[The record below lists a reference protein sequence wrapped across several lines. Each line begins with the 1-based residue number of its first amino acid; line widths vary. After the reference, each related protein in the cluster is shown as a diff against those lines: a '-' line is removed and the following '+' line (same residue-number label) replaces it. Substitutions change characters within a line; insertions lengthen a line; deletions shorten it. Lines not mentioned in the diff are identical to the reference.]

1 MVYFDNFGIMKKIG
15 NKTAWLSTFLLTL
28 ASLFTACS
36 SDDVA
41 EQGGGRPAQGMA
53 KVTLRIATDNADGG
67 KASTRAWE
75 DINVKTYPDRTEMMY
90 SWIVLITDGNAI
102 KYKIS
107 GSPSDAKAEI
117 DDVCTDK
124 EMASGTYTVYS
135 FANIS
140 EESLQT
146 ILGLDDSPLEANTAL
161 TDEAVT
167 AATATINGNGF
178 VPSATNGIPMS
189 NKQTLIVPASGSVSK
204 DLIVVRMLAKITLS
218 VKNETGAAVTIKK
231 ITLSD
236 VTKNADDNLKLLP
249 KLTSGADNMEAV
261 HKDIQ
266 PTLNGTPATVS
277 FSPTLTS
284 GGEAIPNDET
294 KDITFYVN
302 ESATPTNSDHL
313 FNLTLELNNAEYRY
327 SIINQNGK
335 TSDDDGAWDY
345 IARNDY
351 RVLPIVLDD
360 YKFQIIPYD
369 FPAIGVYPAS
379 VKAINESENLYEMTF
394 HDYGHFHLLP
404 TVTKGSGTGVTIVP
418 YASTVGTSTCW
429 TLNTDWAGTWST
441 YDVKDGTLQTTG
453 NYSLFYREGTATA
466 DADDAGGIPVWY
478 VNDGVAGPKWR
489 PDVTKDYQPF
499 IFGYIA
505 DPGKA
510 LAADKKIYHE
520 MKIKLYV
527 DGVYR
532 RDMIYRFYMTLSKDQ
547 MSYSRGDVTPGGS
560 RGLGVERPRMPHNHI
575 WK

>member
-1 MVYFDNFGIMKKIG
+1 MKRFKSIYLLAIAA
-15 NKTAWLSTFLLTL
+15 TLS
-28 ASLFTACS
+28 FTACS
-36 SDDVA
+36 SDSEDV
-41 EQGGGRPAQGMA
+41 QGGEQSTVQEGKA
-53 KVTLRIATDNADGG
+53 KVTLRIATDNG
-67 KASTRAWE
+67 KATTRAWT
-75 DINVKTYPDRTEMMY
+75 DQNAKTDRSEMMY

-102 KYKIS
+102 KYKFS
-107 GSPSDAKAEI
+107 GHPSDAKAEI
-117 DDVCTDK
+117 DDVCTDV

-146 ILGLDDSPLEANTAL
+146 ILGVSSLNAGTAL
-161 TDEAVT
+161 TDATVT

-178 VPSATNGIPMS
+178 VPSSTNGIPMS
-189 NKQTLIVPASGSVSK
+189 NKQTLTVPASGSVSK

-218 VKNETGAAVTIKK
+218 VKNATGADVTIKK

-236 VTKNADDNLKLLP
+236 VTANAANNLKLLP

-266 PTLNGTPATVS
+266 PNLNGTPSTVS

-284 GGEAIPNDET
+284 GGEAIDNNET

-302 ESATPTNSDHL
+302 ESAKPTNSDQL

-327 SIINQNGK
+327 SIINQKGK

-351 RVLPIVLDD
+351 RVLPIELDD

-404 TVTKGSGTGVTIVP
+404 KVTKG
-418 YASTVGTSTCW
+418 ASTQVKYNAGSGDYW
-429 TLNTDWAGTWST
+429 TLNTDFAGSWFTAATKGGAWL
-441 YDVKDGTLQTTG
+441 DADGITSNG
-453 NYSLFYREGTATA
+453 FYRNQTATA
-466 DADDAGGIPVWY
+466 DADEAGGAPVWY
-478 VNDGVAGPKWR
+478 LNDGAVGPQWDPAGS
-489 PDVTKDYQPF
+489 TTSYQPF
-499 IFGYIA
+499 IFGYIK
-505 DPGKA
+505 DPNGPLSSDLK
-510 LAADKKIYHE
+510 LYHE

-527 DGVYR
+527 GGAYR

-547 MSYSRGDVTPGGS
+547 MSYPSGGVTPGGSS
-560 RGLGVERPRMPHNHI
+560 RGLGVERPRLPHNHI

>member
-1 MVYFDNFGIMKKIG
+1 MMKRFKSIYLLAIAA
-15 NKTAWLSTFLLTL
+15 TLS
-28 ASLFTACS
+28 FTACS
-36 SDDVA
+36 SDSEDV
-41 EQGGGRPAQGMA
+41 QGGGQSTVQEGKAR
-53 KVTLRIATDNADGG
+53 VTLRIATDNG
-67 KASTRAWE
+67 KATTRAWT
-75 DINVKTYPDRTEMMY
+75 DQNAKTDRSEMMY
-90 SWIVLITDGNAI
+90 SWIVLITDGSTI
-102 KYKIS
+102 KYKFA
-107 GSPSDAKAEI
+107 GTPADDKAEI
-117 DDVCTDK
+117 DDVCTDV

-140 EESLQT
+140 ETSLKT
-146 ILGLDDSPLEANTAL
+146 ILGVSSLNAGTAL
-161 TDEAVT
+161 TDATVT

-178 VPSATNGIPMS
+178 VPSSTNGIPMS
-189 NKQTLIVPASGSVSK
+189 NKQTLTVTSGSVSK

-236 VTKNADDNLKLLP
+236 VTDNAANNLKLLP
-249 KLTSGADNMEAV
+249 KLTNGADVMDAV

-266 PTLNGTPATVS
+266 PNLNGTPATVS
-277 FSPTLTS
+277 FSPTLAS
-284 GGEAIPNDET
+284 GGEAIANNGT

-335 TSDDDGAWDY
+335 TSGDNGAWDY

-404 TVTKGSGTGVTIVP
+404 KVTKG
-418 YASTVGTSTCW
+418 ASTQVKYNAGSGDYW
-429 TLNTDWAGTWST
+429 TLNTDFAGSWFTAATKGGAWLNAAGITSN
-441 YDVKDGTLQTTG
+441 G
-453 NYSLFYREGTATA
+453 FYRNQTATA
-466 DADDAGGIPVWY
+466 DADEAGGAPVWY
-478 VNDGVAGPKWR
+478 LNDGVAGPQWD
-489 PDVTKDYQPF
+489 PAGSTTSYQPF
-499 IFGYIA
+499 IFGYIK
-505 DPGKA
+505 DPNGP
-510 LAADKKIYHE
+510 LSSDLKIYHE

-527 DGVYR
+527 GGAYR

-547 MSYSRGDVTPGGS
+547 MSYPSGGVTPGGSS
-560 RGLGVERPRMPHNHI
+560 RGLGVERPRLPHNHI

>member
-1 MVYFDNFGIMKKIG
+1 MMKRFKSIYLLAIAA
-15 NKTAWLSTFLLTL
+15 TLS
-28 ASLFTACS
+28 FTACS
-36 SDDVA
+36 SDSEDV
-41 EQGGGRPAQGMA
+41 QGGEQSTVQEGKA
-53 KVTLRIATDNADGG
+53 KVTLRIATDNG
-67 KASTRAWE
+67 KATTRAWQ
-75 DINVKTYPDRTEMMY
+75 DANAKTDPDRTEMMY

-140 EESLQT
+140 ETSLKTILDVESLDAG
-146 ILGLDDSPLEANTAL
+146 IAL
-161 TDEAVT
+161 TD
-167 AATATINGNGF
+167 ATVDAKAATINGNGF
-178 VPSATNGIPMS
+178 DPSASNNGFGSMGIPMS
-189 NKQTLIVPASGSVSK
+189 NKQTLTVPTFGSVSK

-218 VKNETGAAVTIKK
+218 VKNETGAEQYIKYATISNVTAN
-231 ITLSD
+231 
-236 VTKNADDNLKLLP
+236 VANNLKLLP
-249 KLTSGADNMEAV
+249 TLTYKDDMEA
-261 HKDIQ
+261 HHADIR
-266 PTLNGTPATVS
+266 PNLNGTPKTVE
-277 FSPTLTS
+277 L
-284 GGEAIPNDET
+284 AIPNLATAEALANDAT
-294 KDITFYVN
+294 RKVTFYIN
-302 ESATPTNSDHL
+302 ECKTGTD
-313 FNLTLELNNAEYRY
+313 FNLTIGLGDATNTNEYRY
-327 SIINQNGK
+327 ALIDSKGA
-335 TSDDDGAWDY
+335 TTADDDKWDY

-351 RVLPIVLDD
+351 RIIPIVLDD
-360 YKFQIIPYD
+360 YRFEIIPYD
-369 FPAIGVYPAS
+369 FPPIGVYPVS
-379 VKAINESENLYEMTF
+379 VSEIDNVNHIYNFTF

-429 TLNTDWAGTWST
+429 ALNTDWAGTWST
-441 YDVKDGTLQTTG
+441 YDVKDGTSQSTG
-453 NYSLFYREGTATA
+453 NYALFYREETASA

-478 VNDGVAGPKWR
+478 VNDGVAGPQWR

-505 DPGKA
+505 DPGVA
-510 LAADKKIYHE
+510 FDTDKKIYHE

-527 DGVYR
+527 NGTYR

-560 RGLGVERPRMPHNHI
+560 RGLGVERPRLPHNHI

>member
-1 MVYFDNFGIMKKIG
+1 
-15 NKTAWLSTFLLTL
+15 
-28 ASLFTACS
+28 
-36 SDDVA
+36 
-41 EQGGGRPAQGMA
+41 
-53 KVTLRIATDNADGG
+53 VTLRIATDNADGG
-67 KASTRAWE
+67 KASTRAWQ
-75 DINVKTYPDRTEMMY
+75 DDNAKTYRTEMMY
-90 SWIVLITDGNAI
+90 SWHVVLVDASNKVVFKKSRAAVNEGN
-102 KYKIS
+102 
-107 GSPSDAKAEI
+107 AEI
-117 DDVCTDK
+117 DVVGNNL
-124 EMASGTYTVYS
+124 ELAAGTYTAYS
-135 FANIS
+135 FANVDDRSLPDANIS
-140 EESLQT
+140 VGGTL
-146 ILGLDDSPLEANTAL
+146 SPTTM
-161 TDEAVT
+161 TD
-167 AATATINGNGF
+167 ATFTVNGNGF
-178 VPSATNGIPMS
+178 IPSADNGIPMS
-189 NKQTLIVPASGSVSK
+189 NKQTLTIAPGDTEK

-249 KLTSGADNMEAV
+249 KLTSGADDMNFV

-266 PTLNGTPATVS
+266 PNLNGTPATVS

-284 GGEAIPNDET
+284 GGEAIDINGT

-335 TSDDDGAWDY
+335 TSDDNGAWDY

-404 TVTKGSGTGVTIVP
+404 KVTKG
-418 YASTVGTSTCW
+418 ASTQVKYNVGSGDYW
-429 TLNTDWAGTWST
+429 TLNTDFAGSWFTAATKGGSWLDAAGITSN
-441 YDVKDGTLQTTG
+441 G
-453 NYSLFYREGTATA
+453 FYRNQTATA
-466 DADDAGGIPVWY
+466 DADEAGGAPVWY
-478 VNDGVAGPKWR
+478 LNDGDAGPQLD
-489 PDVTKDYQPF
+489 PAGSTTSYQPF
-499 IFGYIA
+499 IFGYIK
-505 DPGKA
+505 DPNGP
-510 LAADKKIYHE
+510 LSSDLKIYHE

-527 DGVYR
+527 GGTYR

-547 MSYSRGDVTPGGS
+547 MSYPSGGVTPGGSS
-560 RGLGVERPRMPHNHI
+560 RGLGVERPRLPHNHI

>member
-1 MVYFDNFGIMKKIG
+1 MMKRFKSIYLLAIAA
-15 NKTAWLSTFLLTL
+15 TLS
-28 ASLFTACS
+28 FTACS
-36 SDDVA
+36 SDSEDV
-41 EQGGGRPAQGMA
+41 QGGEQSTVQEGKA

-67 KASTRAWE
+67 KASTRAWQ
-75 DINVKTYPDRTEMMY
+75 DADNAKTDRTEMMY

-140 EESLQT
+140 EESLKT
-146 ILGLDDSPLEANTAL
+146 ILDVRSLEANTVLKDA
-161 TDEAVT
+161 TVT

-178 VPSATNGIPMS
+178 VPSSTNGIPMS
-189 NKQTLIVPASGSVSK
+189 NKQTLTVPASGSVSK
-204 DLIVVRMLAKITLS
+204 DLIVVRMMAKITLS

-249 KLTSGADNMEAV
+249 KLTSGADDMNFV

-266 PTLNGTPATVS
+266 PNLNGTPATVS

-302 ESATPTNSDHL
+302 ESAKPTNSDQL

-327 SIINQNGK
+327 SIINQKGK
-335 TSDDDGAWDY
+335 TSVDNGAWDY

-404 TVTKGSGTGVTIVP
+404 KVTKG
-418 YASTVGTSTCW
+418 ASTQVKYNAGSGDYW
-429 TLNTDWAGTWST
+429 TLNTDFAGSWFTAATKGGSWLDAAGITSN
-441 YDVKDGTLQTTG
+441 G
-453 NYSLFYREGTATA
+453 FYRNQTATA
-466 DADDAGGIPVWY
+466 DADEAGGAPVWY
-478 VNDGVAGPKWR
+478 LNDGGAGPQWD
-489 PDVTKDYQPF
+489 PAGSTTSYQPF
-499 IFGYIA
+499 IFGYIK
-505 DPGKA
+505 DPNGP
-510 LAADKKIYHE
+510 LSSDLKIYHE

-527 DGVYR
+527 NGAYR

-560 RGLGVERPRMPHNHI
+560 RGLGEERPRLPHNHI

>member
-1 MVYFDNFGIMKKIG
+1 MMKRFKSIYLLAIAA
-15 NKTAWLSTFLLTL
+15 TLS
-28 ASLFTACS
+28 FTACS
-36 SDDVA
+36 SDSEDV
-41 EQGGGRPAQGMA
+41 QGGEQPTVQEGKA
-53 KVTLRIATDNADGG
+53 KVTLRIATDNG
-67 KASTRAWE
+67 KATTRAWT
-75 DINVKTYPDRTEMMY
+75 DQNAKTERSEMMY

-102 KYKIS
+102 KYKFS
-107 GSPSDAKAEI
+107 GNPSDAKAEI
-117 DDVCTDK
+117 DDVCTDV

-140 EESLQT
+140 ETSLKT
-146 ILGLDDSPLEANTAL
+146 ILGVSSLNAGTAL
-161 TDEAVT
+161 TDATVT

-178 VPSATNGIPMS
+178 VPSESNGIPMS
-189 NKQTLIVPASGSVSK
+189 NKQTLNVTSGSVSK

-218 VKNETGAAVTIKK
+218 VKNETGADVTIKK

-236 VTKNADDNLKLLP
+236 VTDNAANNLKLLP
-249 KLTSGADNMEAV
+249 KLTSGADDMDAV
-261 HKDIQ
+261 HMDIQ
-266 PTLNGTPATVS
+266 PNLNGTPATVS
-277 FSPTLTS
+277 FSPTLATD
-284 GGEAIPNDET
+284 GEVIANNNNEP

-335 TSDDDGAWDY
+335 TSGDNGAWDY

-404 TVTKGSGTGVTIVP
+404 KVTKG
-418 YASTVGTSTCW
+418 ASTQVKYNAGSGDYW
-429 TLNTDWAGTWST
+429 TLNTDFAGSWFTAATKGGAWLDAAGITSN
-441 YDVKDGTLQTTG
+441 G
-453 NYSLFYREGTATA
+453 FYRNQTATA
-466 DADDAGGIPVWY
+466 DADEAGGAPVWY
-478 VNDGVAGPKWR
+478 LNDGGAGPQWD
-489 PDVTKDYQPF
+489 PAGSTTSYQPF
-499 IFGYIA
+499 IFGYIK
-505 DPGKA
+505 DPNGP
-510 LAADKKIYHE
+510 LSSDLKIYHE

-527 DGVYR
+527 NGAYR

-547 MSYSRGDVTPGGS
+547 MSYPSGGVTPGGSS
-560 RGLGVERPRMPHNHI
+560 RGLGVERPRLPHNHI

>member
-1 MVYFDNFGIMKKIG
+1 MMKRFKSIYLLAIAA
-15 NKTAWLSTFLLTL
+15 TLS
-28 ASLFTACS
+28 FTACS
-36 SDDVA
+36 SDSEDV
-41 EQGGGRPAQGMA
+41 QGGGQSTVQEGKAR
-53 KVTLRIATDNADGG
+53 VTLRIATDNG
-67 KASTRAWE
+67 KATTRAWT
-75 DINVKTYPDRTEMMY
+75 DQNAKTDRSEMMY
-90 SWIVLITDGNAI
+90 SWIVLITDGSTI
-102 KYKIS
+102 KYKFA
-107 GSPSDAKAEI
+107 GTPADDKAEI
-117 DDVCTDK
+117 DDVCTDV

-140 EESLQT
+140 ETSLKT
-146 ILGLDDSPLEANTAL
+146 ILGVSSLNAGTAL
-161 TDEAVT
+161 TDATVT

-178 VPSATNGIPMS
+178 VPSSTNGIPMS
-189 NKQTLIVPASGSVSK
+189 NKQTLTVTSGSVSK

-236 VTKNADDNLKLLP
+236 VTDNAANNLKLLP
-249 KLTSGADNMEAV
+249 KLTNGADVMDAV

-266 PTLNGTPATVS
+266 PNLNGTPATVS
-277 FSPTLTS
+277 FSPTLAS
-284 GGEAIPNDET
+284 GGEAIANNGT

-302 ESATPTNSDHL
+302 ESAKPTNSDKL

-327 SIINQNGK
+327 SIINQKGK
-335 TSDDDGAWDY
+335 TSVDNDAWDY

-404 TVTKGSGTGVTIVP
+404 KVTKG
-418 YASTVGTSTCW
+418 ASTQVKYNAGSGDYW
-429 TLNTDWAGTWST
+429 TLNTDFAGSWFTAAT
-441 YDVKDGTLQTTG
+441 KDDAWLNAAGITSNGFYRNQTT
-453 NYSLFYREGTATA
+453 TA
-466 DADDAGGIPVWY
+466 DADEAGGAPVWY
-478 VNDGVAGPKWR
+478 LNDGVAGPQWD
-489 PDVTKDYQPF
+489 PAGSTTSYQPF
-499 IFGYIA
+499 IFGYIK
-505 DPGKA
+505 DPNGP
-510 LAADKKIYHE
+510 LSSDLKIYHE

-527 DGVYR
+527 GGAYR

-547 MSYSRGDVTPGGS
+547 MSYPSGGVTPGGSS
-560 RGLGVERPRMPHNHI
+560 RGLGVERPRLPHSHI

>member
-1 MVYFDNFGIMKKIG
+1 MVNFDNFGVMKKIG

-67 KASTRAWE
+67 KASTRAWQ
-75 DINVKTYPDRTEMMY
+75 DDNAKADRTEMMY
-90 SWIVLITDGNAI
+90 SWHVVLVDASNKVVFKKSRAAVNEGN
-102 KYKIS
+102 
-107 GSPSDAKAEI
+107 AEI
-117 DDVCTDK
+117 DVVGNNL
-124 EMASGTYTVYS
+124 ELAAGTYTAYS
-135 FANIS
+135 FANVDDRSLPDANIS
-140 EESLQT
+140 VGGTL
-146 ILGLDDSPLEANTAL
+146 SPTTM
-161 TDEAVT
+161 TD
-167 AATATINGNGF
+167 ATFTVNGNGF
-178 VPSATNGIPMS
+178 IPSADNGIPMS
-189 NKQTLIVPASGSVSK
+189 NKQTLTIAPGDTEK

-249 KLTSGADNMEAV
+249 KLTSGADEMNFV

-266 PTLNGTPATVS
+266 PNLNGTPATVS

-284 GGEAIPNDET
+284 GGEAIDINGT

-335 TSDDDGAWDY
+335 TSDDNGAWDY

-404 TVTKGSGTGVTIVP
+404 KVTKGASTQVKYNAGTGD
-418 YASTVGTSTCW
+418 YW
-429 TLNTDWAGTWST
+429 TLDTNFDTSWKTAATKGGAWLDDTGI
-441 YDVKDGTLQTTG
+441 TG
-453 NYSLFYREGTATA
+453 NGFYRNETATA
-466 DADDAGGIPVWY
+466 DADEAGGVPVWY
-478 VNDGVAGPKWR
+478 ANTSSPQWDPAGGS
-489 PDVTKDYQPF
+489 DYQPF

-505 DPGKA
+505 DPGEA

-527 DGVYR
+527 DGTYR

-547 MSYSRGDVTPGGS
+547 MSYPSGGVTPGGSS
-560 RGLGVERPRMPHNHI
+560 RGLGVERPRLPHNHI

>member
-1 MVYFDNFGIMKKIG
+1 MVNFDNFGIMKKIG

-75 DINVKTYPDRTEMMY
+75 DINAKTYPDRTEMMY

-102 KYKIS
+102 KYKFS
-107 GSPSDAKAEI
+107 ETPAEDAKAEI
-117 DDVCTDK
+117 DDVCTDV

-140 EESLQT
+140 ETSLKIILDVESLDAG
-146 ILGLDDSPLEANTAL
+146 IAL
-161 TDEAVT
+161 TD
-167 AATATINGNGF
+167 ATVDAKAATINGNGF
-178 VPSATNGIPMS
+178 DPSASNNGFGSMGIPMS
-189 NKQTLIVPASGSVSK
+189 NKQTLIVPTSGSVSK

-236 VTKNADDNLKLLP
+236 VTDNAANNLKLLP
-249 KLTSGADNMEAV
+249 KLTSGADDMDAV

-266 PTLNGTPATVS
+266 PNLNGTPATVS
-277 FSPTLTS
+277 FSLTLTS
-284 GGEAIPNDET
+284 GGEAIDNNKT

-327 SIINQNGK
+327 SIINQKGK

-404 TVTKGSGTGVTIVP
+404 KVTKGTSTQVKYNVGTGD
-418 YASTVGTSTCW
+418 YW
-429 TLNTDWAGTWST
+429 TLDTDFAGSWNTAATKGGTWL
-441 YDVKDGTLQTTG
+441 DDTG
-453 NYSLFYREGTATA
+453 ITSNGFYRNETATA
-466 DADDAGGIPVWY
+466 DADEAGGVPVWY
-478 VNDGVAGPKWR
+478 ANTSSPQWDPAGGS
-489 PDVTKDYQPF
+489 DYQPF

-505 DPGKA
+505 DPGEA

-560 RGLGVERPRMPHNHI
+560 RGLGVERPRLPHNHI

>member
-1 MVYFDNFGIMKKIG
+1 MMKRFKSIYLLAIAA
-15 NKTAWLSTFLLTL
+15 TLS
-28 ASLFTACS
+28 FTACS
-36 SDDVA
+36 SDSEDV
-41 EQGGGRPAQGMA
+41 QGGEQPTVQEGKA
-53 KVTLRIATDNADGG
+53 KVTLRIATDNG
-67 KASTRAWE
+67 KATTRAWT
-75 DINVKTYPDRTEMMY
+75 DQNAKTDRSEMMY
-90 SWIVLITDGNAI
+90 SWIVLITDGSTI
-102 KYKIS
+102 KYKFA
-107 GSPSDAKAEI
+107 GTPADDKAEI
-117 DDVCTDK
+117 DDVCTDV

-140 EESLQT
+140 ETSLKT
-146 ILGLDDSPLEANTAL
+146 ILGVSSLNAGTAL
-161 TDEAVT
+161 TDATVT

-178 VPSATNGIPMS
+178 VPSSTNGIPMS
-189 NKQTLIVPASGSVSK
+189 NKQTLTVTSGSVSK

-236 VTKNADDNLKLLP
+236 VTDNATNNLKLLP
-249 KLTSGADNMEAV
+249 KLTNGADVMDAVHV

-266 PTLNGTPATVS
+266 PNLNGTPATVS
-277 FSPTLTS
+277 FSPTLAS
-284 GGEAIPNDET
+284 GGEAIANNGT

-302 ESATPTNSDHL
+302 ESAKPTNSDKL

-327 SIINQNGK
+327 SIINQKGK
-335 TSDDDGAWDY
+335 TSVDNDAWDY

-404 TVTKGSGTGVTIVP
+404 KVTKG
-418 YASTVGTSTCW
+418 ASTQVKYNAGSGDYW
-429 TLNTDWAGTWST
+429 TLNTDFAGSWFTAATKGGAWL
-441 YDVKDGTLQTTG
+441 DADGITSNG
-453 NYSLFYREGTATA
+453 FYRNQTATA
-466 DADDAGGIPVWY
+466 DADEAGGAPVWY
-478 VNDGVAGPKWR
+478 LNDGVAGPQWD
-489 PDVTKDYQPF
+489 PAGSTTSYQPF
-499 IFGYIA
+499 IFGYIK
-505 DPGKA
+505 DPNGP
-510 LAADKKIYHE
+510 LSSDLKIYHE

-527 DGVYR
+527 GGAYR

-547 MSYSRGDVTPGGS
+547 MSYPSGGVTPGGS
-560 RGLGVERPRMPHNHI
+560 SRGLGEERPRLPHNHI

>member
-1 MVYFDNFGIMKKIG
+1 MVNFDNFGIMKKIG

-67 KASTRAWE
+67 KASTRAWQ
-75 DINVKTYPDRTEMMY
+75 DDNAKADRTEMMY
-90 SWIVLITDGNAI
+90 SWHVVLVDASNKVVFKKSRAAVNEGN
-102 KYKIS
+102 
-107 GSPSDAKAEI
+107 AEI
-117 DDVCTDK
+117 DVVGNNL
-124 EMASGTYTVYS
+124 ELAAGTYTAYS
-135 FANIS
+135 FANVDDRSLPDANIS
-140 EESLQT
+140 VGGTL
-146 ILGLDDSPLEANTAL
+146 SPTTM
-161 TDEAVT
+161 TD
-167 AATATINGNGF
+167 ATFTVNGNGF
-178 VPSATNGIPMS
+178 IPSADNGIPMS
-189 NKQTLIVPASGSVSK
+189 NKQTLTIAPGDTEK

-249 KLTSGADNMEAV
+249 KLTSGADDMNFV

-266 PTLNGTPATVS
+266 PNLNGTPATVS

-284 GGEAIPNDET
+284 GGEAIDINGT

-335 TSDDDGAWDY
+335 TSDDNGAWDY

-404 TVTKGSGTGVTIVP
+404 KVTKG
-418 YASTVGTSTCW
+418 ASTQVKYNVGSGDYW
-429 TLNTDWAGTWST
+429 TLNTDFAGSWFTAATKGGSWLDAAGITSN
-441 YDVKDGTLQTTG
+441 G
-453 NYSLFYREGTATA
+453 FYRNQTATA
-466 DADDAGGIPVWY
+466 DADEAGGAPVWY
-478 VNDGVAGPKWR
+478 LNDGVAGPQWD
-489 PDVTKDYQPF
+489 PAGSTTSYQPF
-499 IFGYIA
+499 IFGYIK
-505 DPGKA
+505 DPNGP
-510 LAADKKIYHE
+510 LSSDLKIYHE

-527 DGVYR
+527 DGTYR

-547 MSYSRGDVTPGGS
+547 MSYPSGGVTPGGSS
-560 RGLGVERPRMPHNHI
+560 RGLGVERPRLPHNHI

>member
-1 MVYFDNFGIMKKIG
+1 MMKRFKSIYLLAIAA
-15 NKTAWLSTFLLTL
+15 TLS
-28 ASLFTACS
+28 FTACS
-36 SDDVA
+36 SDSEDV
-41 EQGGGRPAQGMA
+41 QGGEQPTVQEGKA
-53 KVTLRIATDNADGG
+53 KVTLRIATDNG
-67 KASTRAWE
+67 KATTRAWE
-75 DINVKTYPDRTEMMY
+75 DINAKTYPDRTEMMY

-102 KYKIS
+102 KYKFS
-107 GSPSDAKAEI
+107 GTPADAKAEI
-117 DDVCTDK
+117 DDVCTDV

-140 EESLQT
+140 ETSLKT
-146 ILGLDDSPLEANTAL
+146 ILGVSSLNAGTAL
-161 TDEAVT
+161 TDATVT

-178 VPSATNGIPMS
+178 VPSESNGIPMS
-189 NKQTLIVPASGSVSK
+189 NKQTLDVPVSGSVSK

-218 VKNETGAAVTIKK
+218 VKNQTGAAVTIKK

-236 VTKNADDNLKLLP
+236 VTDNAANNLKLLP
-249 KLTSGADNMEAV
+249 KLTRGADDMDAV

-266 PTLNGTPATVS
+266 PNLNGTPATVS
-277 FSPTLTS
+277 FSPTLAT
-284 GGEAIPNDET
+284 GGVAIANNNNEP

-335 TSDDDGAWDY
+335 TSGDNGAWDY

-404 TVTKGSGTGVTIVP
+404 KVTKG
-418 YASTVGTSTCW
+418 ASTQVKYNAGSGDYW
-429 TLNTDWAGTWST
+429 TLNTDFAGSWFTAAT
-441 YDVKDGTLQTTG
+441 KDDAWLNAAGITSNG
-453 NYSLFYREGTATA
+453 FYRNQTATA
-466 DADDAGGIPVWY
+466 DADEAGGAPVWY
-478 VNDGVAGPKWR
+478 LNDGVAGPQWD
-489 PDVTKDYQPF
+489 PAGSTTSYQPF
-499 IFGYIA
+499 IFGYIK
-505 DPGKA
+505 DPNGP
-510 LAADKKIYHE
+510 LSSDLKIYHE

-527 DGVYR
+527 GGAYR

-547 MSYSRGDVTPGGS
+547 MSYPSGGVTPGGSS
-560 RGLGVERPRMPHNHI
+560 RGLGVERPRLPHNHI